1 MMPPRRLIQH
11 LLRPGDEA
19 LPQPSTIQNQPPT
32 QNLPGIA
39 EGREHAIFTDIE
51 KVELQHATNINTSAT
66 VIGSS
71 QNSGSVDSTQTNG
84 GVLHQSPPRASSP
97 IQVIQEHA
105 EFEQHQVEDWK
116 DEVSEDKPQKKQSL
130 LEFNKRLKG
139 SVKNRKPSPEGR
151 QQLSMPK
158 LEDNTLIEKGQNL
171 QSSSMLLTPF
181 TNRNRGKSL
190 RWINHTTNPTPTHNH
205 LHLCPNANSTTLHP
219 PPPIFEIY

>member
-105 EFEQHQVEDWK
+105 EFEQHQVED
-116 DEVSEDKPQKKQSL
+116 
-130 LEFNKRLKG
+130 
-139 SVKNRKPSPEGR
+139 
-151 QQLSMPK
+151 
-158 LEDNTLIEKGQNL
+158 
-171 QSSSMLLTPF
+171 
-181 TNRNRGKSL
+181 
-190 RWINHTTNPTPTHNH
+190 
-205 LHLCPNANSTTLHP
+205 
-219 PPPIFEIY
+219 

>member
-1 MMPPRRLIQH
+1 MPPRRLIQH

-51 KVELQHATNINTSAT
+51 KVELQHATNINTSAI

-97 IQVIQEHA
+97 IQVIQEHC
-105 EFEQHQVEDWK
+105 H
-116 DEVSEDKPQKKQSL
+116 
-130 LEFNKRLKG
+130 
-139 SVKNRKPSPEGR
+139 
-151 QQLSMPK
+151 
-158 LEDNTLIEKGQNL
+158 
-171 QSSSMLLTPF
+171 TPF
-181 TNRNRGKSL
+181 RERGNEAYIRVPRMFKSHA
-190 RWINHTTNPTPTHNH
+190 WQQ
-205 LHLCPNANSTTLHP
+205 
-219 PPPIFEIY
+219 YD